1 MVTFISYALATLAS
15 FLAILVAVFSAEVL
29 AAIALPSRDRL
40 TSATSQ
46 SRPRVAVLIPAHN
59 ESIGLLPTLRDV
71 QAQMQSVDRVLVVAD
86 NCTDDTAVV
95 AAATGADVVER
106 NDARRRGKG
115 YALAWGLRHLAAD
128 PPDVVVI
135 IDADCR
141 LASAAID
148 RLTRACAAKHR
159 PMQALYLMTSPK
171 ESAINS
177 RVAEFA
183 WRVKNWVRP
192 LGLSAL
198 GLPCQLMGTG
208 MAIPWNLTR
217 SVDLAS
223 GSIVEDLKL
232 GHDLALAGSSP
243 AFCSAATVTSAFA
256 SSIEGLQSQRR
267 RWEQGH
273 IGMILAAAPRL
284 ITVAI
289 TQRDL
294 NLFALALDVA
304 VPPLS
309 LLAML
314 IVAMSLVAGLGT
326 LIGSSSAA
334 LLVSTASLLL
344 FVVSV
349 FISWLKWGRDILP
362 PSSIPLIASYVLGKI
377 PLYWRI
383 LNSKSAAQWIRTD
396 RRKS

>member
-106 NDARRRGKG
+106 NDTRRRGKG

-284 ITVAI
+284 ITVAV